1 MSFSSDVKE
10 ELCSC
15 ITDRDKKYA
24 CLYGMLLFCKQ
35 FDASQ
40 ITFQTEHKQV
50 AELFCTLADDVLN
63 KQSVVSAVVTEKKN
77 KSAVYTLNLENKYDR
92 SALLAC
98 YKINSGQALRR
109 IQRDNIDING
119 LAGFLAGAYL
129 SCGSMINPNKE
140 YHLEFV
146 TPYYNLSRDLQNLLT
161 ELTIRTKVLERKGVQ
176 VVYLKGSEDIEDL
189 MTFMGA
195 QMASLEIMNIKILK
209 DVRNKANRIA
219 NCDTANIEKTV
230 EASARQI
237 DDIEQIQRAQ
247 GFEALSDELREIAE
261 IRLEYPELSLR
272 ELGQMLSKPIGRSGV
287 NHRLK
292 RLSVIAENSRHK
304 IP

>member
-35 FDASQ
+35 FDPSQ
-40 ITFQTEHKQV
+40 ITFQTEHEQV

-63 KQSVVSAVVTEKKN
+63 KQSVVSAAVTEKKK
-77 KSAVYTLNLENKYDR
+77 KSAVYTLNIENKYDR
-92 SALLAC
+92 SALLAR
-98 YKINSGQALRR
+98 YKISSGQALRR

-129 SCGSMINPNKE
+129 ACGSMINPNKE

-146 TPYYNLSRDLQNLLT
+146 TPYYNLSRDLQKLLT
-161 ELTIRTKVLERKGVQ
+161 ELTIRTKILERKGVQ

-195 QMASLEIMNIKILK
+195 QTASLEIMNIKILK

-230 EASARQI
+230 EASVRQI
-237 DDIEQIQRAQ
+237 EDIEQIQRAQ

-292 RLSVIAENSRHK
+292 KLSVIAENSRHK